1 MRRVYKT
8 LGDAA
13 LKSKITVTMNQALLD
28 RIKKRAEELDVDK
41 TWLARSLIEQGLD
54 DTNGR

>member
-1 MRRVYKT
+1 
-8 LGDAA
+8 
-13 LKSKITVTMNQALLD
+13 MNQALLD